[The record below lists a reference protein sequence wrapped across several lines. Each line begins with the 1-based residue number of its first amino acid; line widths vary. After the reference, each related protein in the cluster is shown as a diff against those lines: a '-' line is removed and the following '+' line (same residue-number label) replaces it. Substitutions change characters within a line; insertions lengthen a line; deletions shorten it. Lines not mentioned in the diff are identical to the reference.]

1 MRTTAIVFAATLLAA
16 TPAVAQPPLPVLQYD
31 APPNFYKSAMT
42 NPDDFSSNEVNAS
55 VQVYPFR
62 PFAGNIQQLVGQ
74 TLLRD
79 WIDPRY
85 REENVAGQP
94 EVRSVMVP
102 GAQAAFLVSFFENRV
117 GLPRPHVRLVAVA
130 GNAAAILDLSANS
143 PVTLQR
149 VSPAMD
155 AMIKSVRVVA
165 GVAAPSM
172 THGSTAAS
180 RAQAGIYMG
189 YKQKFQVNLWGGVG
203 SGTFTPA
210 PHFYLFSPDGRVYRT
225 FDILKVPQTG
235 VSAFDFATAS
245 RTDPEN
251 SGQFVLQGNQLVMQF
266 GGANPETVR
275 APVSAAG
282 SFTLYS
288 VTYARQ

>member
-16 TPAVAQPPLPVLQYD
+16 TLAVAQPPLPVLQYD

-210 PHFYLFSPDGRVYRT
+210 PHFYLFSPT
-225 FDILKVPQTG
+225 AASTALDILKVPQNGAGST
-235 VSAFDFATAS
+235 SH
-245 RTDPEN
+245 RTDRRTPA
-251 SGQFVLQGNQLVMQF
+251 SSSCRAISWSCSSAGRIPRRF
-266 GGANPETVR
+266 GRPFQPR
-275 APVSAAG
+275 AASLSTA
-282 SFTLYS
+282 
-288 VTYARQ
+288 